1 MSSFEQLMATLNAID
16 AEASA
21 PVEEMAKALP
31 SDEDDKKI
39 AAAEAEGDKEEEDD
53 EKSSDKEGSEYD
65 KEGAYEKKEEKP
77 LEKCDLKKSFE
88 NEEGEELIDATEVI
102 EGLQK
107 SFATHDDI
115 LAKAM
120 PKIVDLLG
128 VQSKQ
133 LKEQGDL
140 IKSMQEQL
148 ATFGARGTG
157 RKSAVTVMAKSHV
170 ANQPAVATP
179 AEPEEMTTADIM
191 VKANSL
197 FDQKLLSGLQLTKL
211 DVALRNGY
219 APEADILAV
228 LAKH

>member
-16 AEASA
+16 AEAPAAA

-31 SDEDDKKI
+31 SEESDDDKKI
-39 AAAEAEGDKEEEDD
+39 QAAEAEADSD
-53 EKSSDKEGSEYD
+53 SDKDEDEGED
-65 KEGAYEKKEEKP
+65 KGEGED

-88 NEEGEELIDATEVI
+88 NEEGEELIDATEII

-128 VQSKQ
+128 AQSKQ

>member
-1 MSSFEQLMATLNAID
+1 MSSFDQLMATLNAID
-16 AEASA
+16 AEATAAA

-31 SDEDDKKI
+31 SEESDDDKKI
-39 AAAEAEGDKEEEDD
+39 QAAEADSDSDKEEDEEGED
-53 EKSSDKEGSEYD
+53 KGEGED
-65 KEGAYEKKEEKP
+65 
-77 LEKCDLKKSFE
+77 LEKCNQMKKSFE
-88 NEEGEELIDATEVI
+88 NEEGEELIDATEII

-107 SFATHDDI
+107 SFASHDDI

-128 VQSKQ
+128 AQSKQ

-157 RKSAVTVMAKSHV
+157 RKSTVTVMAKSHV
-170 ANQPAVATP
+170 ATQAAPAQ
-179 AEPEEMTTADIM
+179 AEAEQMTVGDIM
-191 VKANSL
+191 MKANSL
-197 FDQKLLSGLQLTKL
+197 FDQKLLTGLQLTKL
-211 DVALRNGY
+211 DVALRSGY
-219 APEADILAV
+219 TPDADILAV

>member
-1 MSSFEQLMATLNAID
+1 MSAFEQLMATLNAID
-16 AEASA
+16 NEAPAE
-21 PVEEMAKALP
+21 VMAKALP

-39 AAAEAEGDKEEEDD
+39 SAAEAEGDKEEEDD

-65 KEGAYEKKEEKP
+65 KEGAYEKKEEAP

-88 NEEGEELIDATEVI
+88 NEEGEELIDATEI
-102 EGLQK
+102 LEGLQK

-120 PKIVDLLG
+120 PKVVELLG
-128 VQSKQ
+128 AQSKQ
-133 LKEQGDL
+133 LKAQGDL

-148 ATFGARGTG
+148 ATFGARGAG
-157 RKSAVTVMAKSHV
+157 RKSTVTVMAKSHV
-170 ANQPAVATP
+170 ATQAAAPAQA
-179 AEPEEMTTADIM
+179 EEMSVGDVM
-191 VKANSL
+191 MKANSL

-219 APEADILAV
+219 TPDADILAV

>member
-77 LEKCDLKKSFE
+77 LEKCDQMKKSFE
-88 NEEGEELIDATEVI
+88 TEEGEELIDATEI
-102 EGLQK
+102 LEGLQK

-133 LKEQGDL
+133 LKAQGDL

-157 RKSAVTVMAKSHV
+157 RKSTVTVMAKSHV
-170 ANQPAVATP
+170 ATQSAPALA
-179 AEPEEMTTADIM
+179 AEEMTVDDIM

-219 APEADILAV
+219 TPDADVLAV
-228 LAKH
+228 LSKH